1 MFIFWPKLKISSAT
15 PSDIF
20 FCKKSKLSILKN
32 FEKVFIKDSN
42 LFILLLK
49 TSFRFKRH
57 LKFLFGNV
65 EYLHVKLSQRLLFQ
79 SKSFLWK
86 KELSL
91 PMSVTFLLG
100 KKSFIEDMS
109 VWDFNIHRKFWGLK
123 DVVERKLKSCFDFSF
138 ILKNWGKKKEKK
150 SNISFTFWPA
160 NEIFAFLEQKPT
172 LGLFCISAR
181 SLWSVASVPIE
192 GLFFLKHACRASN
205 PCVYML
211 SESSYMI

>member
-1 MFIFWPKLKISSAT
+1 MFNACYCQDSSFFDRNWRYHQRNHLTIFS
-15 PSDIF
+15 
-20 FCKKSKLSILKN
+20 KKSKLSFLKY
-32 FEKVFIKDSN
+32 FEEVFIKDSN

-138 ILKNWGKKKEKK
+138 ILKNWEKK
-150 SNISFTFWPA
+150 REKI
-160 NEIFAFLEQKPT
+160 
-172 LGLFCISAR
+172 
-181 SLWSVASVPIE
+181 
-192 GLFFLKHACRASN
+192 
-205 PCVYML
+205 
-211 SESSYMI
+211 